1 MPKQALRMKTSEF
14 ESKAYTG
21 AESKEDYLR
30 RIARGLPEVERQV
43 IDQQKSSDENSSAE
57 GTACD
62 VEDIGSGGSS
72 SASAT
77 SKKEDISVA
86 YDTSPVDST
95 SSSQNGGV
103 RSSSSWRDSISS
115 EDRIMVCRQIFRKIH
130 SKHIQFPFIY
140 ATVVKFSNKVY
151 I

>member
-1 MPKQALRMKTSEF
+1 VPKQALRMKTSEF

-95 SSSQNGGV
+95 SSSLSRV
-103 RSSSSWRDSISS
+103 RIVSWS
-115 EDRIMVCRQIFRKIH
+115 
-130 SKHIQFPFIY
+130 
-140 ATVVKFSNKVY
+140 VVKYSVRFTVSIFNFHSFMPQ
-151 I
+151 